1 MLRPMP
7 FPSRLLP
14 LGAAVLL
21 GSTACAG
28 NPEITIRVQGT
39 VQTVGSKIPIPNA
52 KVTIEW
58 PATLGGGQSELKS
71 DQQGHFAVGRTRRVP
86 QTACA
91 GIAITV
97 QAENY
102 ASAYTKHTEGCG
114 TGTLSFD
121 IPMLPQVR

>member
-1 MLRPMP
+1 MARTGLRAPGGP
-7 FPSRLLP
+7 R
-14 LGAAVLL
+14 GVR
-21 GSTACAG
+21 GHAG
-28 NPEITIRVQGT
+28 DYHPGPGT
-39 VQTVGSKIPIPNA
+39 VQTVGSKTPIPHA
-52 KVTIEW
+52 KVTVEW
-58 PATLGGGQSELKS
+58 PAALGGGQSELKS

-114 TGTLSFD
+114 NGTLSFD

>member
-1 MLRPMP
+1 MQ
-7 FPSRLLP
+7 SRSRWR
-14 LGAAVLL
+14 AL
-21 GSTACAG
+21 GSGLLVVLAACAG
-28 NPEITIRVQGT
+28 TPEITIRVQGT
-39 VQTVGSKIPIPNA
+39 VQTVGSKTPIPHA
-52 KVTIEW
+52 KVTVEW
-58 PATLGGGQSELKS
+58 PAALGGGQSELKS

-121 IPMLPQVR
+121 IPMLPQVH